1 MTVIERLQAETFT
14 LPVLPA
20 KTAWSRPARRRI
32 GWHGYSM
39 PRFAPE
45 GTEPGRQL
53 PRMMSWRSRNLRFR
67 QSRKSRIWAAVGDA
81 RGMFNPPRWSRVWRG
96 AQGRGDDGAG
106 SEGSIGKQPSGG
118 GEVAI
123 RGFRFGRLFGIVC
136 STAPLFW
143 VKPPRRRGLGPE
155 NAKIAGPVWPGAP
168 NSFLNSRL
176 RHAGS
181 TPR

>member
-1 MTVIERLQAETFT
+1 MVCSIRRAGVASGVAPMAEATT
-14 LPVLPA
+14 
-20 KTAWSRPARRRI
+20 
-32 GWHGYSM
+32 G
-39 PRFAPE
+39 
-45 GTEPGRQL
+45 
-53 PRMMSWRSRNLRFR
+53 
-67 QSRKSRIWAAVGDA
+67 AV
-81 RGMFNPPRWSRVWRG
+81 FK
-96 AQGRGDDGAG
+96 
-106 SEGSIGKQPSGG
+106 GSIGNQPSGG

-143 VKPPRRRGLGPE
+143 VKPSRRRGLGPE